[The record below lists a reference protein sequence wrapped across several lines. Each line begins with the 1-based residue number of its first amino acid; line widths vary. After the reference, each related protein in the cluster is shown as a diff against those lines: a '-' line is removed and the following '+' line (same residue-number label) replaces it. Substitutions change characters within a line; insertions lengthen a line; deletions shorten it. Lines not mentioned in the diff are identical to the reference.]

1 MSKAINDNLEITL
14 NIKWLVQ
21 LVVIIGS
28 MVGAWYSL
36 KMDLNAIVL
45 ETEDLR
51 NKVEMQYEDVH
62 NRLIVLENARNEQL
76 SEMNKSMW
84 QKTFGKDD

>member
-1 MSKAINDNLEITL
+1 MSKAVNDNLEITL

-36 KMDLNAIVL
+36 KMDLNATVL
-45 ETEDLR
+45 ETDDLR
-51 NKVEMQYEDVH
+51 SKVEMQYEDVH
-62 NRLIVLENARNEQL
+62 GRLQVLENARNEQL
-76 SEMNKSMW
+76 SEMNKSLW
-84 QKTFGKDD
+84 QKTFGKDE